1 MICPKCQQLI
11 DDDAVWIGQS
21 VICQRCHQK
30 SKDDERKFMK
40 IFLIGVGIIIV
51 MTFVALVLGPIVQN
65 LAEE

>member
-11 DDDAVWIGQS
+11 EDDTVWIGQC

-30 SKDDERKFMK
+30 SKDDERKFIK
-40 IFLIGVGIIIV
+40 IFLIGVGIIVV